1 MKMTEETYLAHYGIL
16 RRSGRYPWG
25 SSGNVNNSFL
35 SIIANHRKEGMS
47 EASIAKLYGMTTNQ
61 LRAVKS
67 IARNE
72 LKQQQINE
80 AQRLRDKGVGNS
92 AIGRR
97 MELNE
102 SSVRAL
108 LEPGSKDK
116 ADILEATSD
125 MLKRQ
130 VEEKSYIDVGVDV
143 YRDLPLGDNPGA
155 PIGISSTKFDTAV
168 ARLVEEGYTYHTN
181 IQVKQMGTGNF
192 TNRKVLANP
201 GVTRREIVENLNNIR
216 SITERSDDGGRTF
229 DGGFRT
235 PIAISSNRVGV
246 RYAED
251 GGGEADGMIYVRRG
265 PEDLSMGSSNY
276 AQVRIAVGDKH
287 YLKGMAVYKDD
298 LPVGVDLM
306 FNTNKDDTGNKF
318 DAFKKQGDD
327 PDIPFG
333 AIVRQYKDDDGKV
346 ISALN
351 IVNEQ
356 HNPLRDGEGD
366 WDNWSRNL
374 PSQFLSKQSP
384 ALAKS
389 QLDLTYDRRLKDLD
403 EISSLTNPVV
413 RKKLLEAYAD
423 GADSAATH
431 LKAAA
436 MPRQATKVLIPIRSI
451 KENEVYA
458 PSFDD
463 GTRLAL
469 VRFPHGGKFEIPQVT
484 VNNRNREARKTLG
497 TDVSDAI
504 GIHTKVAGR
513 LSGADFDGDTVLAI
527 PNNRGDIQSTPGLS
541 GLQDFDARGSYKAYD
556 GMRTVDGGE
565 YNAKT
570 KEVDYKGKKPNE
582 GGMQQQMGDISN
594 LVTDMT
600 IMGASTSELAQA
612 VRHSMVVIDAE
623 KHVLDYKSSA
633 RDNGIPAL
641 KKKYQGKTNA
651 GAATLISRAKSET
664 HPNARRP
671 RRVKEEG
678 PIDKATGEK
687 TYVRTDGP
695 IDKATGKRVYVETGE
710 TYVNRKGKVVP
721 VTKRSRKLDEAT
733 DARTLSS
740 GTRIENIYADYSNN
754 VKALGN
760 RARKEMVNIE
770 TIPASPSAKKV
781 YANEVAS
788 LNSKLNVARKNAP
801 RERQAQ
807 TYASG
812 VVAQKKAANPHLDK
826 SDIKKLESQALA
838 QGRARAGAKKHRIEI
853 TQSEWQAIQASA
865 ISKSM
870 LENILNNTD
879 VDEVRKLATPRR
891 KLLMTSGKTARA
903 KAMLARGATQA
914 EVASALGVSLTTLK
928 DSL

>member
-1 MKMTEETYLAHYGIL
+1 MEMTEDAYLAHYGIL

-25 SSGNVNNSFL
+25 SGGNQSKRNKAFL
-35 SIIANHRKEGMS
+35 DIIAQHRKDGMS
-47 EASIAKLYGMTTNQ
+47 DPQIARLYELTTTQ
-61 LRAVKS
+61 LRASTS

-72 LKQQQINE
+72 QKQQQINE
-80 AQRLRDKGVGNS
+80 AQRLQDKGMSNS
-92 AIGRR
+92 AIGRQ

-108 LEPGSKDK
+108 LMPGAKDK
-116 ADILEATSD
+116 ADILESTSD

-130 VEEKSYIDVGVDV
+130 VEEKSYIDVGTDV
-143 YRDLPLGDNPGA
+143 YRDLPIGDNPGA

-168 ARLVEEGYTYHTN
+168 ARLREEGYTYHTN
-181 IQVKQMGTGNF
+181 IQIPQVGTGNF
-192 TNRKVLANP
+192 TNMKVLAKP

-216 SITERSDDGGRTF
+216 QIAERSDDGGRTF

-235 PIAISSNRVGV
+235 PIAISPNRVAV
-246 RYAED
+246 RYAKD
-251 GGGEADGMIYVRRG
+251 GGGKADGMIYVRRG
-265 PEDLSMGSSNY
+265 PEDITLGGSNY
-276 AQVRIAVGDKH
+276 AQVRVAVGDKH

-306 FNTNKDDTGNKF
+306 FNTNKDDTGNKL
-318 DAFKKQGDD
+318 DALKKQGDD

-333 AIVRQYKDDDGKV
+333 AMVRQLKDDNGNVK
-346 ISALN
+346 SAMN

-356 HNPLRDGEGD
+356 GD
-366 WDNWSRNL
+366 WDTWSRNL
-374 PSQFLSKQSP
+374 PTQFLSKQSP

-389 QLDLTYDRRLKDLD
+389 QLDLTYDRRVKDLD
-403 EISSLTNPVV
+403 EISALTNPVV

-436 MPRQATKVLIPIRSI
+436 MPKQATKVLIPIKSI
-451 KENEVYA
+451 KEHEVYA
-458 PSFDD
+458 PAFAD

-469 VRFPHGGKFEIPQVT
+469 VRFPHGGTFEIPQVT
-484 VNNRNREARKTLG
+484 VNNKNREAKKTLG
-497 TDVSDAI
+497 SDIVDAI
-504 GIHTKVAGR
+504 GIHNKIAER

-541 GLQDFDARGSYKAYD
+541 GLKGFDPRGSYKAYD
-556 GMRTVDGGE
+556 GMRTVDGGT

-600 IMGASTSELAQA
+600 ISGATTSELARA
-612 VRHSMVVIDAE
+612 VRHSMVVIDSE

-633 RDNGIPAL
+633 KDNGIPAL
-641 KKKYQGKTNA
+641 KQKYQGKTNA
-651 GAATLISRAKSET
+651 GASTLISRAKSQT
-664 HPNARRP
+664 YVNARRP
-671 RRVKEEG
+671 RRAAEGG
-678 PIDKATGEK
+678 PIDKATGRK
-687 TYVRTDGP
+687 VF
-695 IDKATGKRVYVETGE
+695 VETGE
-710 TYVNRKGKVVP
+710 TYVNRKGKVTP
-721 VTKRSRKLDEAT
+721 VGKRSRKLDEAT

-740 GTRIENIYADYSNN
+740 GTRIENVYADYSNN
-754 VKALGN
+754 VKGLAN
-760 RARKEMVNIE
+760 RARREMVNIE
-770 TIPASPSAKKV
+770 TVPASPSAKKV

-807 TYASG
+807 AYAKG
-812 VVAQKKAANPHLDK
+812 VIDQKKAANPHLDK
-826 SDIKKLESQALA
+826 SDIKKIESQALGY
-838 QGRARAGAKKHRIEI
+838 GRARAGAKKHRIEI
-853 TQSEWQAIQASA
+853 TPAEWQAIQASA

-870 LENILNNTD
+870 LEKILNNTD
-879 VDEVRKLATPRR
+879 VDDVRKLATP
-891 KLLMTSGKTARA
+891 KPTVLMTSGKTARA